1 MQEQTS
7 RRPGPGKP
15 APRGY
20 ERAVAPHTVVV
31 VERVVRCPFSVAHD
45 YAEDFL
51 RDAAGRTVEV
61 RVPLRDL
68 VWALRGRL
76 HRPVK
81 MVFKRHPDTTE
92 AGRRHD
98 AMLID
103 WSAGTALFPDFHGF
117 LRMRI
122 ASVETTRLTFEGSY
136 EPPFGRAGR
145 IFDAVL
151 GRRIARVTMSDL
163 LKRIG
168 DALERREDE
177 FRAQHEQLSA
187 SGS

>member
-1 MQEQTS
+1 VT
-7 RRPGPGKP
+7 
-15 APRGY
+15 A
-20 ERAVAPHTVVV
+20 HTVIV

-51 RDAAGRTVEV
+51 RDAAGGVVEA
-61 RVPLRDL
+61 RVPLRDFI
-68 VWALRGRL
+68 WALRGRF

-81 MVFKRHPDTTE
+81 LVFKRHLDTTD
-92 AGRRHD
+92 AGRQHD

-103 WSAGTALFPDFHGF
+103 WSAGTALFPDFHGH

-136 EPPFGRAGR
+136 EPPFGPPGR
-145 IFDAVL
+145 VFDAVL
-151 GRRIARVTMSDL
+151 GRRIARATMTDL

-177 FRAQHEQLSA
+177 FRAGIAAGGSSA
-187 SGS
+187 AL